1 MTRLRFWTIILIIW
15 LILLFNIERINS
27 PINIQAY
34 TYIFVAL
41 TAVFTLMLPRLRWL
55 SYWTLILFSIVV
67 FLLVKVFWH
76 QHMIWGTALPL
87 TVTQVSIILLTG
99 SISRQINS
107 GLRDLEDVISGITFN
122 RIGSLPKTFSEM
134 QDSIYKELRR
144 ARRYQRPLSVVTLRV
159 DQDSFHRAL
168 PEMIKT
174 VQQAMMR
181 EYVFANVSR
190 ILDENMDD
198 FDTITLRDNNFV
210 LILPEKTS
218 DEARLVAQQLQ
229 EVIHEE
235 MNITLQTGLA
245 NFPDEAITFETLI
258 EKAIESVDRKDQR
271 TYSPV
276 MVEPKQK
283 VMSQEG

>member
-1 MTRLRFWTIILIIW
+1 MTRLRFWTIILITW
-15 LILLFNIERINS
+15 LILLFNIERVNS

-41 TAVFTLMLPRLRWL
+41 TAVLTLMLPRLRWL
-55 SYWTLILFSIVV
+55 SYWTLILVSIVV

-76 QHMIWGTALPL
+76 QHMIWGAALPL
-87 TVTQVSIILLTG
+87 TVTQVSIIVLTG

-107 GLRDLEDVISGITFN
+107 GLRELEDVISGITFN
-122 RIGSLPKTFSEM
+122 RIGSLPSSFSEM
-134 QDSIYKELRR
+134 QGSIYKELRR

-159 DQDSFHRAL
+159 DQDALQRAL

-218 DEARLVAQQLQ
+218 DEAWLVAQQLQ
-229 EVIHEE
+229 EVIQEE
-235 MNITLQTGLA
+235 MHITLQTGMA

-271 TYSPV
+271 TFSRV
-276 MVEPKQK
+276 VVESKQK
-283 VMSQEG
+283 VVSQEG

>member
-1 MTRLRFWTIILIIW
+1 MTRLRFWAIILITW

-41 TAVFTLMLPRLRWL
+41 TAVFTLILPKLQWL
-55 SYWTLILFSIVV
+55 PYWTLILFSIAA

-76 QHMIWGTALPL
+76 QHMIWGAALPL
-87 TVTQVSIILLTG
+87 TVTQVSIIVLTG

-107 GLRDLEDVISGITFN
+107 GLRELEDVISGITFN
-122 RIGSLPKTFSEM
+122 RIGSLPKSFSEM
-134 QDSIYKELRR
+134 QGSIYKELRR

-159 DQDSFHRAL
+159 DQDALHRAL

-174 VQQAMMR
+174 AQQAMMR

-190 ILDENMDD
+190 LLDENMDD
-198 FDTITLRDNNFV
+198 FDTITLRDNDFV

-218 DEARLVAQQLQ
+218 DEAWLVAQQLQ

-235 MNITLQTGLA
+235 MHITLQTGMA

-258 EKAIESVDRKDQR
+258 EKAIESVDHKAQR

-283 VMSQEG
+283 VISQEG

>member
-1 MTRLRFWTIILIIW
+1 MTRLRFWTIILITW
-15 LILLFNIERINS
+15 LILLFNIERVNS

-41 TAVFTLMLPRLRWL
+41 TAVLTLMLPRLRWL
-55 SYWTLILFSIVV
+55 SYWTLILVSIVV

-76 QHMIWGTALPL
+76 QHMIWGAALPL
-87 TVTQVSIILLTG
+87 TVTQVSIIVLTG

-107 GLRDLEDVISGITFN
+107 GLRELEDVISGITFN
-122 RIGSLPKTFSEM
+122 RIGSLPRSFSEM
-134 QDSIYKELRR
+134 QGSIYKELRR

-159 DQDSFHRAL
+159 DQDALQRAL

-218 DEARLVAQQLQ
+218 DEAWLVAQQLQ
-229 EVIHEE
+229 EVIQEE
-235 MNITLQTGLA
+235 MHITLQTGMA

-271 TYSPV
+271 TFSRV
-276 MVEPKQK
+276 VVESKQK
-283 VMSQEG
+283 VVSQEG